1 MKKLFI
7 TTIAVFIGMIT
18 GYAQNSFEINFNDLS
33 KDIQKYISKNYA
45 GYAIDK
51 AMQQQDKKGNISFT
65 DVYIS
70 KGTEKTKL
78 IFDKKDEFVK
88 KEAVAAAAPA
98 QQDKAA
104 QPAKPDSAAVKAPA
118 PQAPAPADTTKK

>member
-1 MKKLFI
+1 MKKLII

-18 GYAQNSFEINFNDLS
+18 AYTQTSFEVNFKDLS

-51 AMQQQDKKGNISFT
+51 IMQEQDKKGEISFT

-70 KGTEKTKL
+70 KGTEKSKL
-78 IFDKKDEFVK
+78 VFDKKDEFVK
-88 KEAVAAAAPA
+88 KEAAAAPA
-98 QQDKAA
+98 
-104 QPAKPDSAAVKAPA
+104 PAKKDSAAVKTP
-118 PQAPAPADTTKK
+118 PPAPAAPDTTKQ